1 VTLASQTSPATTGS
15 VALLMNR
22 LHGCSRALAAV
33 VHHGGTGTTGAA
45 VASGRPQ
52 VVCPFVADQP
62 FWARRMHLLGVAPL
76 PIPPAQANRR
86 EPGGAIR
93 SAVATQRCRGEP
105 GISVV
110 W

>member
-1 VTLASQTSPATTGS
+1 MFPRV
-15 VALLMNR
+15 
-22 LHGCSRALAAV
+22 AAV

-76 PIPPAQANRR
+76 PIPQRRLTAESPA
-86 EPGGAIR
+86 GAIR
-93 SAVATQRCRGEP
+93 SAVGDAEMSRRAGELGSLVRTDRGGAVAVNALQRLP
-105 GISVV
+105 FQP
-110 W
+110 